1 MKPEP
6 LYKYMSVCPQTVTRD
21 RTLGEAK
28 AIMLERGFRHLPVV
42 DENAIVGA
50 LSLREVEL
58 VIAAGGPDADML
70 TVEAAMTP
78 EPYIVTPDT
87 DLAEV
92 AREMAE
98 RRCGSAI
105 VVDRTSVVGVFTT
118 VDALRA
124 LARFAARDDAT

>member
-1 MKPEP
+1 MKSEP
-6 LYKYMSVCPQTVTRD
+6 IYKYMSVCPQTVTRD

-28 AIMLERGFRHLPVV
+28 ALMKERGFRHLPVV
-42 DENAIVGA
+42 DENAIVGL

-58 VIAAGGPDADML
+58 VMAASGPDSDML
-70 TVEAAMTP
+70 TVEFAMTP
-78 EPYIVTPDT
+78 EPYLVAPDS

-92 AREMAE
+92 AREMAT

-118 VDALRA
+118 VDALLA
-124 LARFAARDDAT
+124 LARFAAREGAT